1 MKGCVASL
9 EATSLF
15 GNLRRTYRSPRDLT
29 SKFTKGVGC
38 PKRVGSQVPR
48 GPALLHRFPL
58 GVFPRIKVAT
68 IEISLII
75 LSPLTNPACMKLTP
89 SRSRL
94 ARNWK
99 GQEPHWELRGVVYF
113 KQISKILKL
122 KCFVITRVFTDQP
135 LWRS

>member
-15 GNLRRTYRSPRDLT
+15 GNLRRTYRSPMELT

-58 GVFPRIKVAT
+58 GVFPRIELT
-68 IEISLII
+68 TFEISLI
-75 LSPLTNPACMKLTP
+75 KLQT
-89 SRSRL
+89 SFIDFARL
-94 ARNWK
+94 KEIN
-99 GQEPHWELRGVVYF
+99 
-113 KQISKILKL
+113 
-122 KCFVITRVFTDQP
+122 FVNNC
-135 LWRS
+135 L

>member
-38 PKRVGSQVPR
+38 PKWVGSQVPR
-48 GPALLHRFPL
+48 GPTLLHRLGIFPC
-58 GVFPRIKVAT
+58 IKVTT
-68 IEISLII
+68 IKISLII

-99 GQEPHWELRGVVYF
+99 GQELHWALRGVVYF
-113 KQISKILKL
+113 KQISKIMKL

-135 LWRS
+135 LSRS